1 MASYRLGVP
10 GSSFL
15 AEQTFAQVQG
25 TVSGN
30 PTPSAGILTVTTSA
44 AHGLNVGDAVTF
56 AGATATGYN
65 GTMFTVLTVPTSTTF
80 TISAG
85 STLGQLTG
93 TTINTQYCYVVPP
106 GDFYLTTAAN
116 MVLEYNP
123 DNTGI
128 VQNVNP
134 VTGVVTTGA
143 TWRTATAVSTTGHFA
158 TDGYA
163 VRLRASTANAGNTL
177 LSRVK

>member
-1 MASYRLGVP
+1 MPTNRLGVP

-15 AEQTFAQVQG
+15 AEQTFAQVG
-25 TVSGN
+25 RAVSGN
-30 PTPSAGILTVTTSA
+30 PTPSAGILTVTTTA

-65 GTMFTVLTVPTSTTF
+65 GTMFTVLTVPSSTTF

-93 TTINTQYCYVVPP
+93 PTIIAQYCYVVPS

-128 VQNVNP
+128 VQNVAP

-143 TWRTATAVSTTGHFA
+143 TWRTAAALSTSGHFA

-163 VRLRASTANAGNTL
+163 VRLRAASGSAGNTL